1 MLKKI
6 DIIFKNYNQRRLTL
20 SEFEQKVL
28 KLLEDINGKLDK
40 LLESEP
46 SSVSS
51 TLTTSTASI
60 PTPST
65 VKPSAIV
72 EKQELEARMEE
83 KPPIEGRR
91 ICPECGGTAFTTH
104 EDKSQ
109 VLHQMGGVKIYA
121 KKYVCKQCGYE
132 Y

>member
-1 MLKKI
+1 M
-6 DIIFKNYNQRRLTL
+6 
-20 SEFEQKVL
+20 SEFELKVL

-40 LLESEP
+40 LLKAEP
-46 SSVSS
+46 ISVSS
-51 TLTTSTASI
+51 TISA

-72 EKQELEARMEE
+72 EKQEEEARMEE
-83 KPPIEGRR
+83 KPPVEGRR
-91 ICPECGGTAFTTH
+91 ICPECGGTTFATH
-104 EDKSQ
+104 EDRSQ

>member
-1 MLKKI
+1 M
-6 DIIFKNYNQRRLTL
+6 

-28 KLLEDINGKLDK
+28 KLLEDINLKLDK
-40 LLESEP
+40 LMKAEP
-46 SSVSS
+46 ISVSS
-51 TLTTSTASI
+51 TPVASAPSTPAI
-60 PTPST
+60 TT

-72 EKQELEARMEE
+72 DKQKEEARLEE
-83 KPPIEGRR
+83 KPPVEGRR
-91 ICPECGGTAFTTH
+91 ICPECGSTTFATH

>member
-1 MLKKI
+1 M
-6 DIIFKNYNQRRLTL
+6 

-28 KLLEDINGKLDK
+28 KLLEEINSKLDK
-40 LLESEP
+40 VLKTEP
-46 SSVSS
+46 TSVSS
-51 TLTTSTASI
+51 APIASASTATTATTI
-60 PTPST
+60 KPST
-65 VKPSAIV
+65 IV
-72 EKQELEARMEE
+72 NKQEEEARMEE
-83 KPPIEGRR
+83 KPPVEGRR

-121 KKYVCKQCGYE
+121 KKYICKSCGYE

>member
-1 MLKKI
+1 
-6 DIIFKNYNQRRLTL
+6 L

-28 KLLEDINGKLDK
+28 KLLEEINIKLDK
-40 LLESEP
+40 VLKGESAT
-46 SSVSS
+46 VSS
-51 TLTTSTASI
+51 APVASVV
-60 PTPST
+60 PHPAATT

-72 EKQELEARMEE
+72 DKQAEEARQQEH
-83 KPPIEGRR
+83 PVIDGRR

-121 KKYVCKQCGYE
+121 KKYICKSCGYE

>member
-1 MLKKI
+1 M
-6 DIIFKNYNQRRLTL
+6 

-28 KLLEDINGKLDK
+28 KLLEEINTKLDK
-40 LLESEP
+40 VLKIQP
-46 SSVSS
+46 
-51 TLTTSTASI
+51 TTASSAPVATTTYSS
-60 PTPST
+60 PTST

-72 EKQELEARMEE
+72 DRQKEEARLEE
-83 KPPIEGRR
+83 KPVVEGRR
-91 ICPECGGTAFTTH
+91 ICPECGSTSFTTH